1 MNERLLSEPG
11 AKKAGALSLQVFPW
25 ILACL
30 GLMLMLLVNAS
41 IGPVHIPIKALVNL
55 AASRLAGADPD
66 PSYPASYAAIL
77 FAIRLPNAVL
87 IALTGMALSA
97 SGAAYQGV
105 FRNPL
110 ADPYIIGVASGA
122 GLGAV
127 AAMSLHWPVDT
138 LGMHLV
144 PLAAFAGAVLTVSL
158 VYALARVGTTTPIT
172 TLILAGVAV
181 SAFASALTSLMMLV
195 STQQLHRAIAWLMGG
210 FALGGWEPILT
221 ELPYLVIGITAL
233 ILMSRPLNVLQFGD
247 QQALQLGLNVERYKA
262 AILIAA
268 SLTAATAVSFAG
280 IIGFIGLVVPH
291 TVRLLWGAD
300 YRRLI
305 PLSTLLGGA
314 VLLGADILAR
324 TVLSPQVLPVGIIT
338 SIFGAPF
345 FLFLLRKTKQERLW

>member
-11 AKKAGALSLQVFPW
+11 AKKAGALPLQVFPW

-55 AASRLAGADPD
+55 AASRLAGAAPD
-66 PSYPASYAAIL
+66 PSYPASYTAIL

-127 AAMSLHWPVDT
+127 AAMSLHWPADM

-172 TLILAGVAV
+172 NLNSCRRGCECLCFCPHKLDDARKHSTASSGHRLADGGI
-181 SAFASALTSLMMLV
+181 
-195 STQQLHRAIAWLMGG
+195 RA
-210 FALGGWEPILT
+210 
-221 ELPYLVIGITAL
+221 
-233 ILMSRPLNVLQFGD
+233 
-247 QQALQLGLNVERYKA
+247 
-262 AILIAA
+262 
-268 SLTAATAVSFAG
+268 
-280 IIGFIGLVVPH
+280 
-291 TVRLLWGAD
+291 WG
-300 YRRLI
+300 
-305 PLSTLLGGA
+305 
-314 VLLGADILAR
+314 LGAYSYR
-324 TVLSPQVLPVGIIT
+324 NYPTWSSG
-338 SIFGAPF
+338 
-345 FLFLLRKTKQERLW
+345 